1 MTDPVAERESQ
12 SKLSGPFLLAS
23 ALVIHLECNK
33 MHSYYFMKEEPNMK
47 TRRRSSVLNNSIILY
62 KQLYNVLTLTRHFDI
77 VITNKSCVYQN
88 ISVSGLAYDA
98 LSAPRGQRVE
108 AGTLLE
114 NQSWFLL
121 LIATDH
127 HLPLSGLTSKQIW
140 KLHSVTWC
148 VMRGYRGLKL
158 LFHLTLCNKVNIF
171 LLSTDEF
178 NSNPT
183 IEMRCAEQETVA
195 GDLDNHSSHDQH
207 RRRGYIRR
215 KISKQKAWVTADHH
229 GYKQTPGGNVDNLL
243 LHTNHNWNWNVGSR
257 DAAKKEQI
265 SQPWISQVENHGRH
279 PLFGIECV
287 FIDIFNFPPICC
299 FINEPVAVWFIGFEF
314 SVSSFPWHT
323 FEQVLFSYL
332 DIFWEVKC
340 VSCSPE
346 VGGHR
351 SLHLPGC
358 GCLCVT
364 RGWWWWWRQ
373 LEDPPHLIPLGLH
386 CALNRAEG
394 KLKT

>member
-1 MTDPVAERESQ
+1 
-12 SKLSGPFLLAS
+12 
-23 ALVIHLECNK
+23 
-33 MHSYYFMKEEPNMK
+33 
-47 TRRRSSVLNNSIILY
+47 
-62 KQLYNVLTLTRHFDI
+62 
-77 VITNKSCVYQN
+77 
-88 ISVSGLAYDA
+88 
-98 LSAPRGQRVE
+98 
-108 AGTLLE
+108 
-114 NQSWFLL
+114 
-121 LIATDH
+121 
-127 HLPLSGLTSKQIW
+127 
-140 KLHSVTWC
+140 
-148 VMRGYRGLKL
+148 MRGYRGLKL

-207 RRRGYIRR
+207 HM
-215 KISKQKAWVTADHH
+215 ISITDTGDIFGERSRHKKHAVTCDHR
-229 GYKQTPGGNVDNLL
+229 KQTEPTTLNIGPAMLVISGWIQITIEIEMLAACC
-243 LHTNHNWNWNVGSR
+243 

-314 SVSSFPWHT
+314 SVLSFSWHT
-323 FEQVLFSYL
+323 FEQVSFSHL

-351 SLHLPGC
+351 SLHLPGG

-364 RGWWWWWRQ
+364 RGWWWWRWWRK